1 MPKINIGT
9 WGNLMPRDFL
19 GGEWVK
25 DIVYIY
31 LNGYAMCLPSFGE
44 SMFKFNYPIIIFSA
58 FCFATSK

>member
-1 MPKINIGT
+1 MGQSYAPGLL
-9 WGNLMPRDFL
+9 G